1 MARNKYPEETVLKIV
16 EVATRLFIEQ
26 GYDNTSIQDIIN
38 HLGGLSKGA
47 IYHHFRSKEEI
58 LDAVTDYLYKDSNTH
73 LWEIAGDKSLTGI
86 EKLCRMIEDTTGDAS
101 QQQLFSLSID
111 MMNNPQIL
119 AMQMRSTVEETAHKL
134 ILPVIQEGILDGS
147 MAGLEY
153 PEEFAEVFML
163 LVNIWMNPMVYAVTP
178 EQMERKCRFFQRMVK
193 GLGITEPIISDKV
206 IKKLQTLYGSYEKN
220 KKKV

>member
-58 LDAVTDYLYKDSNTH
+58 LDAVTDYLFKDSDTR

-86 EKLCRMIEDTTGDAS
+86 EKLCRMLEDTAGDAS
-101 QQQLFSLSID
+101 QQQLFSLSIN

-163 LVNIWMNPMVYAVTP
+163 LVNIWMNPMIYAVTP
-178 EQMERKCRFFQRMVK
+178 EQMERKCRFFQRMVE
-193 GLGITEPIISDKV
+193 GFGITEPIISDKV
-206 IKKLQTLYGSYEKN
+206 IQKLQTLYGTYEKN